1 MHILCTRILA
11 KIMKMFYHMG
21 QITFIDFVS
30 LNIQQK
36 PHFRVNSCI
45 HGNRIACVVFRR
57 I

>member
-36 PHFRVNSCI
+36 PHFRVNSCM